1 LVKTKYSNKELVMTK
16 FEEKSRDNFVKLM
29 QRQNFEW
36 LMIEA
41 GLVEEEQESKPIKP
55 KKDKNGLEKRKS

>member
-1 LVKTKYSNKELVMTK
+1 MTK
-16 FEEKSRDNFVKLM
+16 FEEKNRENFVKLM

-41 GLVEEEQESKPIKP
+41 GLAEEEQEAKPIKP
-55 KKDKNGLEKRKS
+55 KKVKNILEKRNKSV

>member
-1 LVKTKYSNKELVMTK
+1 MTK
-16 FEEKSRDNFVKLM
+16 FEEKSRDNFIKLM

-41 GLVEEEQESKPIKP
+41 GLIEEEQESKPIKP
-55 KKDKNGLEKRKS
+55 KKEKSRLEKRKS

>member
-1 LVKTKYSNKELVMTK
+1 MTK
-16 FEEKSRDNFVKLM
+16 FEEKSRDNFIKIM

-41 GLVEEEQESKPIKP
+41 GLAEEEQEAKPIKP
-55 KKDKNGLEKRKS
+55 KKEKSVIGKRKS

>member
-1 LVKTKYSNKELVMTK
+1 MTK
-16 FEEKSRDNFVKLM
+16 FEERNRDNFIKLM

-41 GLVEEEQESKPIKP
+41 GLAEEEQEAKPIKP
-55 KKDKNGLEKRKS
+55 KREKKNELEKRKS

>member
-1 LVKTKYSNKELVMTK
+1 MTK
-16 FEEKSRDNFVKLM
+16 FEERKKDNFIKLM

-41 GLVEEEQESKPIKP
+41 GLAEEEQESKPIKP
-55 KKDKNGLEKRKS
+55 KKVKNGLEKRKS

>member
-1 LVKTKYSNKELVMTK
+1 MTK
-16 FEEKSRDNFVKLM
+16 FEEKNRENFVKLM

-41 GLVEEEQESKPIKP
+41 GLAEEEQEAKPIKP
-55 KKDKNGLEKRKS
+55 KKVKNILEKRNKSVQNKYIK

>member
-1 LVKTKYSNKELVMTK
+1 MIET
-16 FEEKSRDNFVKLM
+16 FEEKSRNNFIKLM

-41 GLVEEEQESKPIKP
+41 GLIEEEQEAKPLQN
-55 KKDKNGLEKRKS
+55 KKVKNGLEKRKS

>member
-1 LVKTKYSNKELVMTK
+1 MTDEFKER
-16 FEEKSRDNFVKLM
+16 SRDNFVKLM